1 MEVLLQSRNRHDAGM
16 RVLQMQARLF
26 RLDRPRFHQD
36 YAGDDLQAVDDP
48 VLQLLEQHILLPQQ
62 RLLFALQRA
71 LPRDVLHAEQNGRLG
86 ASLIEHLPR
95 IQAHRPVP
103 GTGKLFFDVIVL
115 HHAMLGYDFFQQQS
129 KLWNVPLTVAQFVE
143 QPALGV
149 PGCHLEE
156 RIKRAARGYHAQRLV
171 ENQDGLAD
179 SVDNGLGERT
189 RVCGV
194 DELLSETVEFHKTS
208 SRPLR
213 TSEPSICPPAG
224 AHCLGRPNAW
234 ETPGLCAYRANRRAR
249 AVKSSDDPNESRL
262 GLTPE
267 YSLYNI
273 DHVSRES
280 TRAARRGSPQH
291 Q

>member
-16 RVLQMQARLF
+16 RVSQMQARLF
-26 RLDRPRFHQD
+26 RLDRPRFHQN

-48 VLQLLEQHILLPQQ
+48 VLQLLEQHVLLPQQ
-62 RLLFALQRA
+62 RLLFALQGA
-71 LPRDVLHAEQNGRLG
+71 LPRDVLHAEQNGRLR

-95 IQAHRPVP
+95 IQAH
-103 GTGKLFFDVIVL
+103 GAASGAGKLFFDVIVL

-129 KLWNVPLTVAQFVE
+129 KRWNVPLTVAQFVE

-179 SVDNGLGERT
+179 GVDNGLGERT

-208 SRPLR
+208 
-213 TSEPSICPPAG
+213 
-224 AHCLGRPNAW
+224 
-234 ETPGLCAYRANRRAR
+234 RATAAIIR
-249 AVKSSDDPNESRL
+249 AVDL
-262 GLTPE
+262 
-267 YSLYNI
+267 
-273 DHVSRES
+273 S
-280 TRAARRGSPQH
+280 TRRSALLGSPQCLGNSWTLRLPGQPQGSCGKIIEGPERIEARTH
-291 Q
+291 AAVQSV